1 MGEIEAGQEV
11 QDRHKRRHVSASDV
25 LRASDVSVV
34 HCSRLRANEGL
45 ELLICLFFVFFVV
58 STSAGCS
65 VFFFSL
71 EVCYKFFVLSC
82 CVRSSLCFVGFES
95 FKQITNLQIC
105 FSRTSKLIFIFKH
118 LRNVFNLLRD

>member
-1 MGEIEAGQEV
+1 MGEIEAGQKV

-65 VFFFSL
+65 FFFLSRSVL
-71 EVCYKFFVLSC
+71 QVFCTQLLRPIFFVFC
-82 CVRSSLCFVGFES
+82 GF
-95 FKQITNLQIC
+95 
-105 FSRTSKLIFIFKH
+105 
-118 LRNVFNLLRD
+118 